1 MLLHLSRYEN
11 VMENWYY
18 SHSLNSNRN
27 TSNSGYCI
35 DNFIIILY
43 KYIAQQGYSRLRKYY
58 FLHLN
63 MTIPFR
69 IETTVVHIL
78 SMWIL
83 VSVDNAKRVLVL
95 YFINTL
101 SCIDTNNMVNV
112 TPPVQIRICYWKPI
126 LKSSI

>member
-18 SHSLNSNRN
+18 SHSLNSNRK
-27 TSNSGYCI
+27 TSNTGYCI

-43 KYIAQQGYSRLRKYY
+43 KYIAQQGYSRLSKCY
-58 FLHLN
+58 FSYLD

-69 IETTVVHIL
+69 IETTVVHII

-83 VSVDNAKRVLVL
+83 VSVDIANRVLVL

-101 SCIDTNNMVNV
+101 SCIDTNNLVNV
-112 TPPVQIRICYWKPI
+112 TSPVQIWICCWKRI

>member
-1 MLLHLSRYEN
+1 MLLHLSRCEN

-27 TSNSGYCI
+27 TSNTGYCI

-43 KYIAQQGYSRLRKYY
+43 KYIAQQGYSRLRKCY
-58 FLHLN
+58 FSHLD

-69 IETTVVHIL
+69 IETTVVYII

-83 VSVDNAKRVLVL
+83 VSVDNAMRVLVL

-101 SCIDTNNMVNV
+101 SCIDTNNLVNV
-112 TPPVQIRICYWKPI
+112 TPPVQIQICCWKPI